1 MANQQNLGELIA
13 GLRRLRTGALI
24 SLIAVILIIVS
35 LSIIFFSV
43 GFFMPGLGASP
54 YPPMAMIAMITGTV
68 MFSLVVIGAAAVLG
82 LIAYILW
89 FMAAGHLKRYNMKW
103 GIGRLG
109 MTLQII
115 ALAIIALALII
126 ILPTAIIGGFKVNL
140 GVFAG
145 FAGIMFV
152 GGILWIV
159 GAILFAI
166 MLIRLPEEPKIDS
179 GFKIAGILYLLGLII
194 SLIPT
199 INIVGLILSIVA
211 VIMIYT
217 SSGNSLKIIQQ

>member
-35 LSIIFFSV
+35 LGIIFFSV
-43 GFFMPGLGASP
+43 GFFMPGPGASP
-54 YPPMAMIAMITGTV
+54 YPPMAMITGTV

-126 ILPTAIIGGFKVNL
+126 ILPTAIIGGFKVFL

-145 FAGIMFV
+145 FVGIMFV
-152 GGILWIV
+152 GGILSIV

-179 GFKIAGILYLLGLII
+179 GFKVAGILYLLGLII

-211 VIMIYT
+211 VIMIYI

>member
-1 MANQQNLGELIA
+1 MASQQNLGELIA
-13 GLRRLRTGALI
+13 GLRKLRTGALI

-35 LSIIFFSV
+35 LSIIIFSA
-43 GFFMPGLGASP
+43 GFFMLGPGASP
-54 YPPMAMIAMITGTV
+54 YPPMAMITGTV
-68 MFSLVVIGAAAVLG
+68 MFSLVVIGIAAVLG

-89 FMAAGHLKRYNMKW
+89 FMATGHLKRYNIRW
-103 GIGRLG
+103 GIGRVG

-126 ILPTAIIGGFKVNL
+126 ILPTTIIGGFKVFP

-145 FAGIMFV
+145 FMGIMFV
-152 GGILWIV
+152 GGILSIV

-179 GFKIAGILYLLGLII
+179 GFKVAGIFYLLGLIV